1 MKVAGAYWRGDS
13 KNEMLQRIYGTAWT
27 NKEDQKNYL
36 HRLEEADKRDHR
48 KIGKQLG
55 LFHTQEEAPGMVF
68 WHPKGWLLWQQIEQY
83 MRDLLDKNNYQE
95 VRTPQVLD
103 KNLWVCSGHWE
114 NFRENMFTTHSDE
127 REFAIKPNE
136 L

>member
-1 MKVAGAYWRGDS
+1 MH
-13 KNEMLQRIYGTAWT
+13 Q
-27 NKEDQKNYL
+27 
-36 HRLEEADKRDHR
+36 LEERDKRDHR

-68 WHPKGWLLWQQIEQY
+68 WHPKGWLLWQQVEQY

-103 KNLWVCSGHWE
+103 KNLWVRSGHWE

-127 REFAIKPNE
+127 QN
-136 L
+136 LQLSQ